1 MWQKNSEIFILWWR
15 PNLPISNFPLP
26 FQFYT
31 PILVIV
37 ACSWVAFWIVR
48 TDAPARCGLG
58 ITTLLSVIKLGFGG
72 GKNKPQVGYPT
83 ALDVF
88 NIICLGTVFA
98 ALCEFAIINFISCY
112 IARYKA
118 EEEKRKEAQD
128 KAKDLLEKAKELLE
142 QNIAKPSQEE
152 GTNED
157 DAVVEDEIH
166 TAEAF
171 EEQDLSKVLTRAQC
185 GKTRKLLSPKKFVK
199 SALLVTLSLSNNID
213 FT

>member
-1 MWQKNSEIFILWWR
+1 M
-15 PNLPISNFPLP
+15 
-26 FQFYT
+26 
-31 PILVIV
+31 

-88 NIICLGTVFA
+88 NVICLGTVFA

-142 QNIAKPSQEE
+142 QTIAKPSQEE
-152 GTNED
+152 DTKEVEV
-157 DAVVEDEIH
+157 VVEDEIH

-171 EEQDLSKVLTRAQC
+171 EDQDLSKVQNFDLTI
-185 GKTRKLLSPKKFVK
+185 F
-199 SALLVTLSLSNNID
+199 
-213 FT
+213 

>member
-1 MWQKNSEIFILWWR
+1 M
-15 PNLPISNFPLP
+15 
-26 FQFYT
+26 
-31 PILVIV
+31 

-171 EEQDLSKVLTRAQC
+171 EEQDLSKVLTHN
-185 GKTRKLLSPKKFVK
+185 VE
-199 SALLVTLSLSNNID
+199 
-213 FT
+213 